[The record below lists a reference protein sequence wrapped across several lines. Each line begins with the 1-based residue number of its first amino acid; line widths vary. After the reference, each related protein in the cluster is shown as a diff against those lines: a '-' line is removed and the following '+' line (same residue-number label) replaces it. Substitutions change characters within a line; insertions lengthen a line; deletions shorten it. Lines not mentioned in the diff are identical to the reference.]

1 MKKKVVIIGGGFAGL
16 YVARGLSGKQ
26 VDVTL
31 IDKRNFHL
39 FQPLLYQVATGGLSP
54 GDIASPIRSV
64 LHKAK
69 NVRVICATF
78 EGLNADEQFVMAGG
92 IKYVYDELIIATGV
106 RHHYFGNDSWG
117 KIAPGLKTVEDA
129 LDMRQRIM
137 RAFEEAEKEA
147 DEKKRQAWLRF
158 VIVGGGPTGVEL
170 AGALG
175 ELAYQ
180 TLVEDFRAINPR
192 KTEIYL
198 LEAAPRIL
206 TPFSEK
212 LSAKAAQVL
221 NGMCVRVLTNT
232 QVTGVD
238 ENCVRIKNAGGES
251 HIESRNVFWAA
262 GVKATSVS
270 NIIERATKVERD
282 RSGRIMINK
291 HLQIDA
297 YPSIRVL
304 GDLAHFPQDDK
315 PLPGVAQVAM
325 QQGKYVAASLVRGSE
340 GPGFRYKDKGSL
352 AVIGR
357 KAAVAQIGRFSFS
370 GWPAWLIWV
379 FVHILYLIEFDS
391 KLRIMMQW
399 AWNFF
404 TKKRGARLI
413 TKIRIDDSPH
423 N

>member
-1 MKKKVVIIGGGFAGL
+1 MKKKIVIIGGGFAGL

-69 NVRVICATF
+69 NVRVVCATF
-78 EGLNADEQFVMAGG
+78 DGLNADEKFVMAGG
-92 IKYVYDELIIATGV
+92 IKYDYDELIIATGV

-238 ENCVRIKNAGGES
+238 ESCVRIKDASGES
-251 HIESRNVFWAA
+251 RIESRNVLWAA

-270 NIIERATKVERD
+270 NIIER
-282 RSGRIMINK
+282 
-291 HLQIDA
+291 
-297 YPSIRVL
+297 
-304 GDLAHFPQDDK
+304 PQMWT
-315 PLPGVAQVAM
+315 GT
-325 QQGKYVAASLVRGSE
+325 VRAG
-340 GPGFRYKDKGSL
+340 
-352 AVIGR
+352 
-357 KAAVAQIGRFSFS
+357 
-370 GWPAWLIWV
+370 
-379 FVHILYLIEFDS
+379 
-391 KLRIMMQW
+391 
-399 AWNFF
+399 
-404 TKKRGARLI
+404 
-413 TKIRIDDSPH
+413 
-423 N
+423 